1 MRSLVSPILILSL
14 AAIGDGQD
22 AKGNRAEQLRA
33 MRAIADSITVEKTA
47 QGARVR
53 LERLPE
59 PVYRFDDPAR
69 QYSDGTVWAWGRSG
83 RPVALLTLSRD
94 RSPQE
99 GLRWIAEFTSLE
111 PGANLISAT
120 VPAFGTWKPSGAGVI
135 IRRFPNARVP
145 AEDAPRRLR
154 QMKELVQQIKAY
166 EYFRPNNQATR
177 QRYELRTL
185 PQPLLRYADETS
197 GLIDGCLFS
206 ISYGLN
212 PEVVLLLEASRE
224 GSTEPAAWRYGFAR
238 IAIAEIHVE
247 LDGKEIW
254 SHRGGYS
261 RGPYDTYWTF
271 AKPIEGE

>member
-22 AKGNRAEQLRA
+22 AKGHRAEQLRA

-47 QGARVR
+47 PGARVR

-94 RSPQE
+94 RSLQE
-99 GLRWIAEFTSLE
+99 GLRWIAEMTSLE
-111 PGANLISAT
+111 PGPNSISAT
-120 VPAFGTWKPSGAGVI
+120 VPAFGTWKPSGAGVVMQEV
-135 IRRFPNARVP
+135 PKARAP
-145 AEDAPRRLR
+145 AEDPSRRLR
-154 QMKELVQQIKAY
+154 QMKALVQQIKAY
-166 EYFRPNNQATR
+166 EYFKTNILAAR
-177 QRYELRTL
+177 QRYELRAL
-185 PQPLLRYADETS
+185 PQPLHRYADETS

-212 PEVVLLLEASRE
+212 PEVVLLLEARRE
-224 GSTEPAAWRYGFAR
+224 GPTGPAAWRCGFAR
-238 IAIAEIHVE
+238 IAVAEIHVE

-261 RGPYDTYWTF
+261 RGPDDTYWTF

>member
-14 AAIGDGQD
+14 AAAAKGQD
-22 AKGNRAEQLRA
+22 AQDNPAARLVA

-47 QGARVR
+47 QSARVR
-53 LERLPE
+53 VERLPE

-69 QYSDGTVWAWGRSG
+69 HYSDGTVWAWGRSA

-99 GLRWIAEFTSLE
+99 GLRWIAEMTSLE
-111 PGANLISAT
+111 PGPKSISAT
-120 VPAFGTWKPSGAGVI
+120 VPAFGTWKPVSAGVVMQKF
-135 IRRFPNARVP
+135 RKAPVP
-145 AEDAPRRLR
+145 AQDASRRLR
-154 QMKELVQQIKAY
+154 QMKELVQQFRAY
-166 EYFRPNNQATR
+166 EFFKPNNQATL

-185 PQPLLRYADETS
+185 PQPLHRYADETS
-197 GLIDGCLFS
+197 GLIDGGLFT

-212 PEVVLLLEASRE
+212 PEIVLLLEASRE
-224 GSTEPAAWRYGFAR
+224 GSTEPGAWRYGFAR
-238 IAIAEIHVE
+238 ISIAAIHVE

-254 SHRGGYS
+254 SHWGGYS